1 MTYTSRTSLILAAV
15 LSLSFAPMAASPT
28 NPTPPVITPASP
40 ADDPEEEET
49 SEVTEADEEEDSDAA
64 APHETVTEEIAEDD
78 NSAERENEVVI
89 APDDNDIDIP
99 VPSFINQ
106 KANVINLNGA
116 DWSNLRRAVNAH
128 KIRPLSILNIGDS
141 HIQANMGTGVTRELL
156 QYKYGNAGRGI
167 ITPLRMSGTNQP
179 YDYTFSS
186 SLPYTAVK
194 LMKAPWK
201 RTMGFTGTSITPSTS
216 LSNIT
221 IGTRTEEDYN
231 PFNAIT
237 LFHKGKM
244 VISGVTDEMGNK
256 IAFTQHPSRDFTY
269 LKLASPQTRV
279 TISYENLGDL
289 TLFGANLSGG
299 RPGVFY
305 HSIGNNGATYDTYNR
320 IGDMGASI
328 KPLNPNLVI
337 LSLGTNEAFGRL
349 DTARLRN
356 SIDKLVKDIRES
368 NPTAEIVL
376 VTPMECYRSTTKTV
390 TKKIPVKSKKPKGKK
405 RRVTRYKT
413 VKTKVRSSGVNTNI
427 RPIRDAIVAY
437 GAENGIPVYD
447 FWEVAGGSGAASTWV
462 KNGLFSPDRVHH
474 SAKGYKLE
482 GRLMYDALVKAF
494 GN

>member
-1 MTYTSRTSLILAAV
+1 MTRISRTSLILAAI
-15 LSLSFAPMAASPT
+15 LSLSFSPATASPT
-28 NPTPPVITPASP
+28 APSTPPTTA
-40 ADDPEEEET
+40 ADHDGEET
-49 SEVTEADEEEDSDAA
+49 SEVTESDEEEDSDAA
-64 APHETVTEEIAEDD
+64 EPTETVTEEVSEDD

-89 APDDNDIDIP
+89 AGDDDEIDIP
-99 VPSFINQ
+99 IPSFIDQ

-201 RTMGFTGTSITPSTS
+201 RTMGFTGTSITPSTT

-231 PFNAIT
+231 PFNSIT

-244 VISGVTDEMGNK
+244 VISGVTDELGNK
-256 IAFTQHPSRDFTY
+256 IAFTQQPSRDFTY

-279 TISYENLGDL
+279 TITYENLGDL

-320 IGDMGASI
+320 IGDIGASI
-328 KPLNPNLVI
+328 KPLTPNLVI

-356 SIDKLVKDIRES
+356 SIDKLVKDIREA
-368 NPTAEIVL
+368 NPTAEILL

-390 TKKIPVKSKKPKGKK
+390 TKKIPVTSRKKRKGKK
-405 RRVTRYKT
+405 RRVTHYKT

-447 FWEVAGGSGAASTWV
+447 FWQVAGGSGAAATWI

-474 SAKGYKLE
+474 SAKGYRLE
-482 GRLMYDALVKAF
+482 GRLMYDALVKSF
-494 GN
+494 

>member
-1 MTYTSRTSLILAAV
+1 M
-15 LSLSFAPMAASPT
+15 LSLSLSPVAASQT
-28 NPTPPVITPASP
+28 NPAPPVII
-40 ADDPEEEET
+40 PENPVDNPDQEET
-49 SEVTEADEEEDSDAA
+49 SEVSESDEEEDSNAA
-64 APHETVTEEIAEDD
+64 APHETTTEEVSEDD
-78 NSAERENEVVI
+78 NSAERANEVII
-89 APDDNDIDIP
+89 APDDSDIDTPIP
-99 VPSFINQ
+99 SVTNQEANTINR
-106 KANVINLNGA
+106 NGA
-116 DWSNLRRAVNAH
+116 DWSTLRQAVNAH
-128 KIRPLSILNIGDS
+128 KIRPLSILIIGDS

-156 QYKYGNAGRGI
+156 QYRYGNAGRGI
-167 ITPLRMSGTNQP
+167 ISPLRMSGTNQP

-231 PFNAIT
+231 PFNSII

-244 VISGVTDEMGNK
+244 VISGVTDELGNK
-256 IAFTQHPSRDFTY
+256 VAYTQHPSRDFTF
-269 LKLASPQTRV
+269 LKLASPNTRV

-289 TLFGANLSGG
+289 TLFGASLSGG

-305 HSIGNNGATYDTYNR
+305 HSIGNNGATYVTYNR
-320 IGDMGASI
+320 IGDIGASI

-356 SIDKLVKDIRES
+356 SVDKLVKDIRDA
-368 NPTAEIVL
+368 NPAAEILL

-390 TKKIPVKSKKPKGKK
+390 TKKVPVRSKRRKGRK
-405 RRVTRYKT
+405 RRVTRYRT

-447 FWEVAGGSGAASTWV
+447 FWEVSGGSGAAATWI
-462 KNGLFSPDRVHH
+462 KNGLFSPDRIHH
-474 SAKGYKLE
+474 SAKGYRLE

-494 GN
+494 Q

>member
-1 MTYTSRTSLILAAV
+1 MTNTSRTSLILAAV
-15 LSLSFAPMAASPT
+15 LSLSLSPVAASQT
-28 NPTPPVITPASP
+28 NPAPPVII
-40 ADDPEEEET
+40 PENPVDNPDQEET
-49 SEVTEADEEEDSDAA
+49 SEVSESDEEEDSNAA
-64 APHETVTEEIAEDD
+64 APHETTTEEVSEDD
-78 NSAERENEVVI
+78 NSAERENEVII
-89 APDDNDIDIP
+89 APDDSDIDIP
-99 VPSFINQ
+99 IPSFINQ
-106 KANVINLNGA
+106 EANTINLNGA
-116 DWSNLRRAVNAH
+116 DWSNLRQAVNAH
-128 KIRPLSILNIGDS
+128 KIRPLSILIIGDS

-156 QYKYGNAGRGI
+156 QYRYGNAGRGI
-167 ITPLRMSGTNQP
+167 ISPLRMSGTNQP

-231 PFNAIT
+231 PFNSII

-244 VISGVTDEMGNK
+244 VISGVTDELGNK
-256 IAFTQHPSRDFTY
+256 VAYTQHPSRDFTF
-269 LKLASPQTRV
+269 LKLASPNTRV

-289 TLFGANLSGG
+289 TLFGASLSGG

-320 IGDMGASI
+320 IGDIGASI

-356 SIDKLVKDIRES
+356 SVDKLVKDIRDA
-368 NPTAEIVL
+368 NPAAEILL

-390 TKKIPVKSKKPKGKK
+390 TKKVPVRSKRRKGRK
-405 RRVTRYKT
+405 RRVTRYRT

-447 FWEVAGGSGAASTWV
+447 FWEVSGGSGAAATWI
-462 KNGLFSPDRVHH
+462 KNGLFSPDRIHH
-474 SAKGYKLE
+474 SAKGYRLE
-482 GRLMYDALVKAF
+482 GRLMYDALDKAF
-494 GN
+494 Q

>member
-1 MTYTSRTSLILAAV
+1 MTNTSRTSLILAAV
-15 LSLSFAPMAASPT
+15 LSLSLSPVAASQT
-28 NPTPPVITPASP
+28 NPAPPVII
-40 ADDPEEEET
+40 PENPVDNPDQEET
-49 SEVTEADEEEDSDAA
+49 SEVSESDEEEDSNAA
-64 APHETVTEEIAEDD
+64 APHETTTEEVSEDD
-78 NSAERENEVVI
+78 NSAERENEVII
-89 APDDNDIDIP
+89 APDDSDIDIP
-99 VPSFINQ
+99 IPSFINQ
-106 KANVINLNGA
+106 EANTINLNGA
-116 DWSNLRRAVNAH
+116 DWSNLRQAVNAH
-128 KIRPLSILNIGDS
+128 KIRPLSILIIGDS

-156 QYKYGNAGRGI
+156 QYRYGNAGRGI
-167 ITPLRMSGTNQP
+167 ISPLRMSGTNQP

-231 PFNAIT
+231 PFNSII

-244 VISGVTDEMGNK
+244 VISGVTDELGNK
-256 IAFTQHPSRDFTY
+256 VAYTQHPSRDFTF
-269 LKLASPQTRV
+269 LKLASPNTRV

-289 TLFGANLSGG
+289 TLFGASLSGG

-320 IGDMGASI
+320 IGDIGASI

-356 SIDKLVKDIRES
+356 SVDKLVKDIRDA
-368 NPTAEIVL
+368 NPAAEILL

-390 TKKIPVKSKKPKGKK
+390 TKKVPV
-405 RRVTRYKT
+405 R
-413 VKTKVRSSGVNTNI
+413 
-427 RPIRDAIVAY
+427 
-437 GAENGIPVYD
+437 
-447 FWEVAGGSGAASTWV
+447 
-462 KNGLFSPDRVHH
+462 
-474 SAKGYKLE
+474 
-482 GRLMYDALVKAF
+482 
-494 GN
+494 

>member
-1 MTYTSRTSLILAAV
+1 MTYTSHASLIIAAV
-15 LSLSFAPMAASPT
+15 LSLSLPLSAAAPAYAEPA
-28 NPTPPVITPASP
+28 PPVITPANASGNT
-40 ADDPEEEET
+40 DPDET
-49 SEVTEADEEEDSDAA
+49 SEITESDEEEDSEGA
-64 APHETVTEEIAEDD
+64 APSETVTEEVTDDD
-78 NSAERENEVVI
+78 NSAEREDEVII
-89 APDDNDIDIP
+89 ASDDNDIDIQI
-99 VPSFINQ
+99 PSFINQ

-128 KIRPLSILNIGDS
+128 KIRPLSIINIGDS

-167 ITPLRMSGTNQP
+167 IAPLRMSGTNQP

-201 RTMGFTGTSITPSTS
+201 RTMGFTGTSISPSTS

-221 IGTRTEEDYN
+221 VGTRTEEDYN
-231 PFNAIT
+231 PFNSIT
-237 LFHKGKM
+237 LFHRGKM

-256 IAFTQHPSRDFTY
+256 VSFTQHPSRDFTL
-269 LKLASPQTRV
+269 LKLATPQTRV
-279 TISYENLGDL
+279 TINYENLGDL
-289 TLFGANLSGG
+289 TIFGANLSGG

-320 IGDMGASI
+320 IGDIGTSI

-337 LSLGTNEAFGRL
+337 LSLGTNEAFGQL

-356 SIDKLVKDIRES
+356 NIDKLVKDIREA
-368 NPTAEIVL
+368 NPTAEIML
-376 VTPMECYRSTTKTV
+376 VTPMECYRSSTKTV
-390 TKKIPVKSKKPKGKK
+390 TKKIPVKSQKKKGKK

-413 VKTKVRSSGVNTNI
+413 VTTKVRSSGVNSNI

-447 FWEVAGGSGAASTWV
+447 FWEVAGGSGAASTWI

-474 SAKGYKLE
+474 SAKGYRLE

-494 GN
+494 

>member
-1 MTYTSRTSLILAAV
+1 MTNTSRTSLILAAV
-15 LSLSFAPMAASPT
+15 LSLSLSPVAASQT
-28 NPTPPVITPASP
+28 NPAPPVII
-40 ADDPEEEET
+40 PENPVDNPDQEET
-49 SEVTEADEEEDSDAA
+49 SEVSESDEEEDSNAA
-64 APHETVTEEIAEDD
+64 APHETTTEEVSEDD
-78 NSAERENEVVI
+78 NSAERENEVII
-89 APDDNDIDIP
+89 APDDSDIDIP
-99 VPSFINQ
+99 IPSFINQ
-106 KANVINLNGA
+106 EANTINLNGA
-116 DWSNLRRAVNAH
+116 DWSNLRQAVNAH
-128 KIRPLSILNIGDS
+128 KIRPLSILIIGDS

-156 QYKYGNAGRGI
+156 QYRYGNAGRGI
-167 ITPLRMSGTNQP
+167 ISPLRMSGTNQP

-231 PFNAIT
+231 PFNSII

-244 VISGVTDEMGNK
+244 VISGVTDELGNK
-256 IAFTQHPSRDFTY
+256 VAYTQHPSRDFTF
-269 LKLASPQTRV
+269 LKLASPNTRV
-279 TISYENLGDL
+279 TISYESLGDL
-289 TLFGANLSGG
+289 TLFGASLSGG

-320 IGDMGASI
+320 IGDIGASI

-356 SIDKLVKDIRES
+356 SIDKLVKDIRDA
-368 NPTAEIVL
+368 NPAAEILL

-390 TKKIPVKSKKPKGKK
+390 TKKVPVRSKRRKGRK
-405 RRVTRYKT
+405 RRVTRYRT

-447 FWEVAGGSGAASTWV
+447 FWEVSGGSGAAATWI
-462 KNGLFSPDRVHH
+462 KNGLFSPDRIHH
-474 SAKGYKLE
+474 SDKGYSLE

-494 GN
+494 Q